1 MMVLKRYFGDKA
13 FYFKTAKIAVPLAL
27 QQMLTSAQSIVDT
40 IMVTWINMVTP
51 VGTAAQIDTLCNM
64 IAYGVIGG
72 VSMFSA
78 QFYGANDEH
87 NLKRSFGLSLVLA
100 LGNAIFWCLIASL
113 FGEQILRFYMNDD
126 RIIMYA
132 LEYLTIMRFSLIVGA
147 ITFCFSYMYRS
158 CQKATIALNTS
169 IIMTLLNCTFNYLF
183 IFVFEMGVKG
193 AALGTLLAQVIA
205 AIFLVVYAYA
215 TKQPFVGSF
224 AEMFG
229 GLKRNFVEPIII
241 KIIPLIVNETL
252 FGFGTTLFIKAFG
265 QLGTKSMDAYYV
277 ANQIFNVFLFIVYG
291 YGSAVQILLGSRL
304 GKGQIEQAKQECAY
318 HLGMSFILAIIL
330 VFAIVIFAP
339 YMVDV
344 FALSDMY
351 VYDLAIKMMYVFAIK
366 ISMRL
371 FNFIIFSILRS
382 GGDTKIIQF
391 LDSGLL
397 YIVGLTLAFGCV
409 NILHIDDI
417 VLVLLITQLEQ
428 LVRIIFG
435 LRRVAT
441 NIWAKDLTTTVI

>member
-1 MMVLKRYFGDKA
+1 MSLKRYFGDKE
-13 FYFKTAKIAVPLAL
+13 FYFKTAKIAIPLAL

-40 IMVTWINMVTP
+40 VMVTWIGMVTP

-64 IAYGVIGG
+64 VAYGAIGG

-78 QFYGANDEH
+78 QFYGAYDEY

-100 LGNAIFWCLIASL
+100 VGNACFWCIVASL

-126 RIIMYA
+126 YIIKYA
-132 LEYLTIMRFSLIVGA
+132 LEYLSIMRFSLIIGA

-158 CQKATIALNTS
+158 CQKAAIALNTS
-169 IIMTLLNCTFNYLF
+169 IIMTLLNCTFNYIF
-183 IFVFEMGVKG
+183 IFICDMGVKG
-193 AALGTLLAQVIA
+193 AALGTLLAQTIA
-205 AIFLVVYAYA
+205 ALFLIIYAYKS
-215 TKQPFVGSF
+215 KQPFVGSF
-224 AEMFG
+224 KEMFG
-229 GLKRNFVEPIII
+229 GLKSSFVKPIIT

-277 ANQIFNVFLFIVYG
+277 ANQVFNVFLFIVYG

-304 GKGQIEQAKQECAY
+304 GKGEIDQAKKECSY
-318 HLGMSFILAIIL
+318 HLGMSFILSVILVVAII
-330 VFAIVIFAP
+330 IFAP
-339 YMVDV
+339 LMIDI
-344 FALSDMY
+344 FGLTDAY
-351 VYDLAIKMMYVFAIK
+351 VYDLAVKMMYVFAIK

-397 YIVGLTLAFGCV
+397 YLVGLTLAFGCV
-409 NILHIDDI
+409 NILHMQDI

-428 LVRIIFG
+428 LVRLVFG
-435 LRRVAT
+435 LKRVAK
-441 NIWAKDLTTTVI
+441 NIWAKDLTTTVA